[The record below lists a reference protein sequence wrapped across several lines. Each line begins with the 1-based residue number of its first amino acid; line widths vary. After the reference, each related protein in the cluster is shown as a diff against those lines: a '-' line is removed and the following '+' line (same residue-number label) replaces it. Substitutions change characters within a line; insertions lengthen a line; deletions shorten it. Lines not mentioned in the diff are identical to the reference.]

1 MKKILLSVIFLLF
14 LADIFSQD
22 AAYSR
27 YELKKDMPLYYEQM
41 RERMT
46 FPDAWGNS
54 SIKSFKKWRSHARK
68 LVKES
73 LQTVPPEAPFRYQIT
88 GEEQRKGYRAEKIDF
103 NVSADARIPAYLL
116 IPDGEGPFPA
126 LVILHDHGAKFSIGK
141 EKNIR
146 PFCVPDSVLRESE
159 EWVRRCY
166 DGVYIGD
173 FFASKGYVVLA
184 IDALFWGE
192 RGRAEGVNYNAQQT
206 LASNLF
212 QLGTSWCGIITSD
225 DARSADFLATLP
237 FVDADRIGAIGFSVG
252 AHRAWMV
259 SAVSDRI
266 NAAAAICW
274 MNTTEYLMTLT
285 NNQNKGY
292 SAYSTILPG
301 LRNHLDYPHVA
312 SIICPKPLLVFNGS
326 KDKLFPLAGTR
337 DAFRI
342 LQQVW
347 DSQKVPDKLYTRI
360 WDTPHVFNREMQSEV
375 LRFMDKHL
383 KK

>member
-1 MKKILLSVIFLLF
+1 MRAFLFLIIFLYSLNNIS
-14 LADIFSQD
+14 AQD
-22 AAYSR
+22 SIQR
-27 YELKKDMPLYYEQM
+27 YELRKEMPLYYTQM
-41 RERMT
+41 RERLT

-54 SIKSFKKWRSHARK
+54 PIRSFKKWREQARE

-73 LQTVPPEAPFRYQIT
+73 LQAMPPEAPFQYTIT
-88 GEEQRKGYRAEKIDF
+88 DTEQRNGYRAEKIEL
-103 NVSADARIPAYLL
+103 NISADARIPAYLL
-116 IPDGEGPFPA
+116 VPDGSGPFPA
-126 LVILHDHGAKFSIGK
+126 IVTLHDHGAKFSIGK
-141 EKNIR
+141 EKNIC
-146 PFCVPDSVLRESE
+146 PFHVSDSVMQESE
-159 EWVRRCY
+159 EWVRKCY

-173 FFASKGYVVLA
+173 FFASNGYVVLA

-192 RGRAEGVNYNAQQT
+192 RGRMEGINYNAQQA

-212 QLGTSWCGIITSD
+212 QLGSSWCGIITSD
-225 DARSADFLATLP
+225 DIRSVDFLATLP
-237 FVDADRIGAIGFSVG
+237 FVDTKRIGTTGFSIG
-252 AHRAWMV
+252 AHRAWML
-259 SAVSDRI
+259 SAMSDKI

-274 MNTTEYLMTLT
+274 MNTTEHLMTFT

-312 SIICPKPLLVFNGS
+312 SIICPKPLLLFNGS
-326 KDKLFPLAGTR
+326 KDRLFPLTGTQ

-347 DSQKVPDKLYTRI
+347 DSQRVPDKLETRI
-360 WDTPHVFNREMQSEV
+360 WNTPHTFNREMQQEV